1 MTYNNALKSCSHALN
16 WTFTH
21 PHPCSG
27 SQQSYLSPPQDHY
40 RYYTWQLTIK
50 RSWRPPPPLSKKKE
64 VIKGRNMTRMIRSPS
79 KAHLVARYVNTQET
93 SAKTLTFSVENERW
107 GSRCG
112 MTEAF
117 IISLLKRCT
126 MIYTTYS

>member
-1 MTYNNALKSCSHALN
+1 MTYNNALKSCHMLLYIYTSTSMFRLLAILFI
-16 WTFTH
+16 TATR
-21 PHPCSG
+21 SLL
-27 SQQSYLSPPQDHY
+27 YMAA
-40 RYYTWQLTIK
+40 YYKQVLEN
-50 RSWRPPPPLSKKKE
+50 PLPLHQKKE
-64 VIKGRNMTRMIRSPS
+64 EIKGRNMTRMIRSPR

-93 SAKTLTFSVENERW
+93 SAKTLTFSDENERW